1 MYIFDFDSYWDSKIP
16 TTGHTKKFTPWL
28 LILIFVVQ
36 SDQKQSAIFETVFD
50 NKRYTMK

>member
-1 MYIFDFDSYWDSKIP
+1 MELKLAWSSKIY
-16 TTGHTKKFTPWL
+16 TM
-28 LILIFVVQ
+28 IIDFVVLQ